1 MKLRSF
7 TILILS
13 LLFTLSSC
21 KKDDDGDGNTT
32 SERDRTV
39 QQLADKDTLLLY
51 LNTHYYNSS
60 TFASGSNHT
69 ISDLIITELP
79 KDDQGNFLPLPDPS
93 NNTILMDDVEVKTH
107 TYLETQYEYY
117 VLNLNQGGGVAPK
130 FSNDVRVN
138 YSGQLLNGD
147 VFDNTVTPTTFD
159 LLNLIQGWRLVMPGF
174 NSAEGFIENGD
185 GTISYDN
192 YGLGVMF
199 LPSGLAYYASPP
211 IGIGLYSNLV
221 FKFEL
226 YQTEVNDHDNDG
238 IPSHIEDLNDDG
250 DLFDNDTDD
259 DDVPNFLD
267 LDDDGD
273 GVSTINEL
281 QKTTYIVDTNMGEQ
295 EPVLAVGEYERSRT
309 VSNGIIT
316 IKTVKTVDSDTNG
329 VADYLQS
336 SITINYNE

>member
-93 NNTILMDDVEVKTH
+93 NNTILMEDVEVKTH

-174 NSAEGFIENGD
+174 NSAEG
-185 GTISYDN
+185 
-192 YGLGVMF
+192 GLSM
-199 LPSGLAYYASPP
+199 
-211 IGIGLYSNLV
+211 
-221 FKFEL
+221 EL
-226 YQTEVNDHDNDG
+226 
-238 IPSHIEDLNDDG
+238 
-250 DLFDNDTDD
+250 
-259 DDVPNFLD
+259 
-267 LDDDGD
+267 
-273 GVSTINEL
+273 
-281 QKTTYIVDTNMGEQ
+281 
-295 EPVLAVGEYERSRT
+295 
-309 VSNGIIT
+309 
-316 IKTVKTVDSDTNG
+316 
-329 VADYLQS
+329 
-336 SITINYNE
+336 